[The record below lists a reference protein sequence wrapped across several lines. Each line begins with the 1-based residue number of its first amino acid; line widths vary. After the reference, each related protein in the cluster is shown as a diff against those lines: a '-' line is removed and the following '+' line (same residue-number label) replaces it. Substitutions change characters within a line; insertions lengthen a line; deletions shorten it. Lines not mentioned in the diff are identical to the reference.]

1 MNPMYTQKRYA
12 QFRGP
17 STSDDYNARV
27 DETYNDLTV
36 LYNRARLSEVELDEL
51 YSRMVKEHL
60 SISRAINEL
69 EERVDSIEDEQ
80 KRMVFFS
87 ADQIDNSYFK
97 NSEFEVATEEAL
109 SYDQLHGSL
118 TLPEVKTSTLS
129 KLFYVNVNGEEVI
142 PAGMETKIVGNQLT
156 ADRPGV
162 RIDQSPVEFALY
174 KKPGYIWERNVVSN
188 TPNLNGAEMTVY
200 FKVPTDLFT
209 TDKANSVLVHGYP
222 HFGTT
227 IRDISYTT
235 RYNPSL
241 ADADG
246 YKPLNEDALY
256 SGDPEAIGWVPP
268 GGWLNNHKSL
278 DAATHAGPKYFVFP
292 PKPITAIKLTL
303 HQDEYYEEAGKYIYS
318 YGLSRLDL
326 RYRKFLPE
334 GRSILRFDAPV
345 GETINSVIGVY
356 PQVWNVPSDQIPEI
370 MDFEVIWESAS
381 GSLPTLEPQP
391 NSPAVW
397 LQLEMKG
404 TPDWSP
410 VLSGLVVDYIAGTP
424 SLIPRAASYDGGSA
438 SSTSTGSTLDGGTAL
453 PQTS

>member
-1 MNPMYTQKRYA
+1 MYTQKRHA

-27 DETYNDLTV
+27 EETYSDLTV
-36 LYNRARLSEVELDEL
+36 LYNRARLSEVELEEL

-60 SISRAINEL
+60 SISRAVNEL
-69 EERVDSIEDEQ
+69 EERVDSMEKEQ
-80 KRMVFFS
+80 KRLVFFS
-87 ADQIDNSYFK
+87 ADQIDNSYFVD
-97 NSEFEVATEEAL
+97 SEFEIAAEEAL

-118 TLPEVKTSTLS
+118 TLPEVETSTLS

-162 RIDQSPVEFALY
+162 KVDQSPIEFSLY
-174 KKPGYIWERNVVSN
+174 NKPGHIWERNVVSN
-188 TPNLNGAEMTVY
+188 APNLNGAEVTVY

-227 IRDISYTT
+227 IKNISYTT

-241 ADADG
+241 TDADD

-256 SGDPEAIGWVPP
+256 SGEPEAVGWVPP
-268 GGWLNNHKSL
+268 GGWRDNHKGL
-278 DAATHAGPKYFVFP
+278 DAVTHAGPKYFVFP
-292 PKPITAIKLTL
+292 PKPITAIKITL
-303 HQDEYYEEAGKYIYS
+303 HQDEYYEENGKYIYS

-334 GRSILRFDAPV
+334 GRSIIRFDAPV
-345 GETINSVIGVY
+345 GQTINSIIGVY
-356 PQVWNVPSDQIPEI
+356 PQVWNVPPHQIPEV
-370 MDFEVIWESAS
+370 MDFQVIWESDS

-391 NSPAVW
+391 NSRSVW

-404 TPDWSP
+404 TPGWSP
-410 VLSGLVVDYIAGTP
+410 VLSGLVVDYVAGTP
-424 SLIPRAASYDGGSA
+424 ILLQRESFDGGFADTSATNVLDGGSA
-438 SSTSTGSTLDGGTAL
+438 VHQND
-453 PQTS
+453 